1 MKRTNFRRFAK
12 IFSIKLHDIDCIS
25 RIKTNTTGAEFLY
38 LPLEVEVSSQ
48 PGLYCPQ
55 VKFQVEIFSLLALS
69 NVTSWFYLCFH
80 SLCSCK
86 LAQGLHPP
94 TSSHILSTNLSQ
106 EMLNFGLVPSD
117 SGPRTMELLILNSGT
132 RPVTLNSLVA
142 TPVTDALAVEFS
154 SIKVI
159 IVITGSSVTEL
170 VGILS
175 YHL

>member
-1 MKRTNFRRFAK
+1 
-12 IFSIKLHDIDCIS
+12 
-25 RIKTNTTGAEFLY
+25 
-38 LPLEVEVSSQ
+38 
-48 PGLYCPQ
+48 
-55 VKFQVEIFSLLALS
+55 
-69 NVTSWFYLCFH
+69 
-80 SLCSCK
+80 
-86 LAQGLHPP
+86 
-94 TSSHILSTNLSQ
+94 
-106 EMLNFGLVPSD
+106 MLNFGLVPSD

>member
-1 MKRTNFRRFAK
+1 
-12 IFSIKLHDIDCIS
+12 
-25 RIKTNTTGAEFLY
+25 
-38 LPLEVEVSSQ
+38 
-48 PGLYCPQ
+48 
-55 VKFQVEIFSLLALS
+55 
-69 NVTSWFYLCFH
+69 
-80 SLCSCK
+80 
-86 LAQGLHPP
+86 
-94 TSSHILSTNLSQ
+94 
-106 EMLNFGLVPSD
+106 MLNFGLVPSD

-175 YHL
+175 YPL